1 MTNDRLPCGCSH
13 AGDVRQWLE
22 ARLDERAWTGADLTR
37 ASQTPR
43 RPARLRQWLDQSLAA
58 GSPPHGA
65 VPRSPQTLSDL
76 ALALDVP
83 ESEVYTA
90 AGLQPRDVP
99 TDEQVESGDVIDRTV
114 RVRMQQFASIVG
126 SYPRALRVA
135 VIDANIAMAAAF
147 KSLAAE
153 PDNSSVLSAAA
164 DSDGPHKRSSQAR
177 HKTSKQP
184 ANERSRSASTD
195 FNSAQTVV
203 ACAGRDLVTGGHS
216 CCDAS
221 RDARADRRSRAQY
234 ARSRTAP

>member
-1 MTNDRLPCGCSH
+1 MQETFGE
-13 AGDVRQWLE
+13 WLE

-43 RPARLRQWLDQSLAA
+43 RPRGFDSGLISRWRRP
-58 GSPPHGA
+58 PPHGA

-195 FNSAQTVV
+195 LTAHKQWLP
-203 ACAGRDLVTGGHS
+203 ALVGTS
-216 CCDAS
+216 
-221 RDARADRRSRAQY
+221 
-234 ARSRTAP
+234 